1 MQTGGSL
8 DGRRILVAEDDA
20 ATALMIEETL
30 RKVGC
35 VVIGPVATVRDALVL
50 IESEAIDC
58 AILDLELADGKAG
71 PLAEALIKRGL
82 RFVITTGHD
91 AGMIGLPYA
100 SVPMVGKL
108 FDLDD
113 LLDTVVDIVDRQ
125 PRV

>member
-1 MQTGGSL
+1 MRNGGRL

-30 RKVGC
+30 REAGC

-50 IESEAIDC
+50 IESETIEC

-71 PLAEALIKRGL
+71 PVAEALIKRGL
-82 RFVITTGHD
+82 RFVVTTGHD
-91 AGMIGLPYA
+91 PSLIELPYA
-100 SVPMVGKL
+100 SVPMVGKV
-108 FDLDD
+108 FDMDD

-125 PRV
+125 PRA